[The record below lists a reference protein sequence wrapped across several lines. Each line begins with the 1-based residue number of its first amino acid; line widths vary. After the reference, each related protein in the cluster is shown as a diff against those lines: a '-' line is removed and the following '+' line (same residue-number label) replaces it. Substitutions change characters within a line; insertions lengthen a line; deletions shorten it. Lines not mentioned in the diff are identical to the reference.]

1 MAFNKVLIANRGEIA
16 LRVIRACKEMGLKTV
31 AVYSQ
36 ADAEA
41 LHVRFADEAVCIGP
55 PRASDSYL
63 SIPAILSAAEVSHA
77 DAIHPGYGFL
87 SENAG
92 FAESVVEAGYRF
104 IGPSAESM
112 RLMGDKVSAR
122 AAMKKAGIPLL
133 PGTGALDT
141 EDALLDAA
149 KRVGFPLIIKASAGG
164 GGRGMK
170 IVEHHGDLVTAWA
183 TARKEAE
190 AGFANS
196 EVYLERYVST
206 PRHIEIQIL
215 ADSHGNVVHLFDREC
230 SIQRRHQKLVEE
242 APSPALSAKKRAE
255 IGALV
260 VKACETINYEGAGT
274 FEFLLDEN
282 EALYFMEMNTRI
294 QVEHTVTEQVTGIDL
309 VQAQLSVAQGELLPF
324 AQQDISVSGH
334 SIEVRI
340 NAEDPDTFAPSP
352 GQITALNFPGGPG
365 IRVDA
370 AIYEQ
375 YKVPPHYDS
384 MIAKLIVTAKTRD
397 AAVLRLDRALDEFI
411 VEGIRT
417 NIPLYKRIV
426 DHADFKSAHLD
437 TRFLERL

>member
-1 MAFNKVLIANRGEIA
+1 MTFNKVLIANRGEIA

-31 AVYSQ
+31 AVFSQ

-55 PRASDSYL
+55 AKASASYL
-63 SIPAILSAAEVSHA
+63 SIPSILSAAEVSHA

-92 FAESVVEAGYRF
+92 FAESVVEAGYCF
-104 IGPSAESM
+104 VGPSAESM

-141 EDALLDAA
+141 EADLVEAA
-149 KRVGFPLIIKASAGG
+149 KRVGYPLIIKASAGG

-170 IVEHHGDLVTAWA
+170 IVDRDEDLVVAWA

-190 AGFANS
+190 AGFANP

-215 ADSHGNVVHLFDREC
+215 ADSHGNIVHLFDREC

-242 APSPALSAKKRAE
+242 APSPVLSAKKREE

-260 VKACETINYEGAGT
+260 VQACESIDYQSAGT

-309 VQAQLSVAQGELLPF
+309 VQAQLSVAQGERLPF
-324 AQQDISVSGH
+324 AQKDITLSGH

-352 GQITALNFPGGPG
+352 GKITALNFPGGPG

-375 YKVPPHYDS
+375 YKVPPYYDS
-384 MIAKLIVTAKTRD
+384 MIAKLIITAKTREE
-397 AAVLRLDRALDEFI
+397 AVMRLDRALDEFI
-411 VEGIRT
+411 VEGIKT

-426 DHADFKSAHLD
+426 DHKDFKSGALD